1 MVFTLVFI
9 VFVSFLFRFALGSVL
24 FLFLNLA
31 LALLL
36 RGEFSMRNLK
46 KVFSVTLMA
55 AALSA
60 LVGCG
65 GDDKSASSAGSAAA
79 VGPTPQSPLTLRVGH
94 DSPETVPVAKALAK
108 WGELVEQR
116 TQGAVKVQIFN
127 NGTVG
132 SASDYAVNCQ
142 LGTLDVGAVNQSVM
156 TSFIPEVAAID
167 IPYLITSYEQA
178 DKLFLNDG
186 PLTQYYT
193 NKINDAG
200 INLVNLDVWEV
211 GFRDFSNSKHPI
223 NSVDDIAGIRLR
235 VLDSKVH
242 QGFWKALGADPVP
255 MSWGEAY
262 TALQQKAIDGVENAI
277 SILDQNNIEE
287 VNHYLAMTDHNYSSI
302 FIIMS
307 KQSYDK
313 LSPEQQKIVLD
324 SAKEAGVYERE
335 EQRRQAEA
343 AVNNLVQRGMEL
355 TRPDTTGIIEKTQ
368 AFLDEQKAAYP
379 DIVKIIDSNK

>member
-1 MVFTLVFI
+1 MKSLRNI
-9 VFVSFLFRFALGSVL
+9 LKYSL
-24 FLFLNLA
+24 LA
-31 LALLL
+31 VCMSGLL
-36 RGEFSMRNLK
+36 
-46 KVFSVTLMA
+46 TA
-55 AALSA
+55 
-60 LVGCG
+60 CG
-65 GDDKSASSAGSAAA
+65 GDEQKSTASTSQNASY
-79 VGPTPQSPLTLRVGH
+79 PTPEKPITLRVGH

-108 WGELVEQR
+108 WGEIVEQK
-116 TQGAVKVQIFN
+116 TNGAVKVQVFN

-156 TSFIPEVAAID
+156 TSFVPDIAAID

-178 DKLFLNDG
+178 DKLFANDG

-193 NKINDAG
+193 KEINNAG
-200 INLVNLDVWEV
+200 INLVNLDIWEV
-211 GFRDFSNSKHPI
+211 GFRDFSNSKREI
-223 NSVDDIAGIRLR
+223 NTVDDIAGIRLR

-277 SILDQNNIEE
+277 SILDQNNINE
-287 VNHYLAMTDHNYSSI
+287 VNNYLAMTDHNYSSI

-307 KQSYDK
+307 AQSYNK
-313 LSPEQQKIVLD
+313 LSQEQQAILT
-324 SAKEAGVYERE
+324 SAAKEAGIYERE

-343 AVNNLVQRGMEL
+343 AVNNLVKRGMKL
-355 TRPDTTGIIEKTQ
+355 TTPNKDEIINKVKS
-368 AFLDEQKAAYP
+368 FLDEQKSNYP
-379 DIVKIIDSNK
+379 EIVKIVDAN

>member
-1 MVFTLVFI
+1 MKTFKKLVGI
-9 VFVSFLFRFALGSVL
+9 SLV
-24 FLFLNLA
+24 
-31 LALLL
+31 
-36 RGEFSMRNLK
+36 
-46 KVFSVTLMA
+46 A
-55 AALSA
+55 AALATLSA
-60 LVGCG
+60 CG
-65 GDDKSASSAGSAAA
+65 GDDSKGAAESA
-79 VGPTPQSPLTLRVGH
+79 VPTPQNPLTLRVGH

-116 TQGAVKVQIFN
+116 TAGAVKVQIFN

-178 DKLFLNDG
+178 DKLFLNNG

-193 NKINDAG
+193 DKIDNAG

-211 GFRDFSNSKHPI
+211 GFREFSNSKYPI

-307 KQSYDK
+307 QQSFNK
-313 LSPEQQKIVLD
+313 LSPEQQKIVKD
-324 SAKEAGVYERE
+324 AAKEAGVYERE
-335 EQRRQAEA
+335 EQRLQANA
-343 AVNNLVQRGMEL
+343 AVNNLVERGMEL
-355 TRPDTTGIIEKTQ
+355 TTPDKNAIINKVQ
-368 AFLDEQKAAYP
+368 GFLDEQKSAYP
-379 DIVKIIDSNK
+379 EIVKIVDANK